1 MKSILFPGAASSGAL
16 PDPGR
21 RRGLRRVAAL
31 LTATAATVAV
41 LASSGCASY
50 YYGSAA
56 GAAPVDLVGANY
68 AAVDALL
75 LQSPPLDPALP
86 LMVATI
92 VQIDRLS
99 ESSRL
104 GRLLSEQLA
113 GRLAQR
119 GLRVTEL
126 KLRETL
132 AMRSGQGQLLLS
144 GEAREVVQAQ
154 AAQAVLVGT
163 YAVSPRAV
171 FISLK
176 LVHPSGNVVLAAYDY
191 ALPMDATVRGLLMAQ

>member
-1 MKSILFPGAASSGAL
+1 MKKTLRQRPAASLAAV
-16 PDPGR
+16 PDAGR
-21 RRGLRRVAAL
+21 RRSLAGIAAL
-31 LTATAATVAV
+31 AA
-41 LASSGCASY
+41 ASLCASALPGCASF

-56 GAAPVDLVGANY
+56 GAAPVDLVEADY

-75 LQSPPLDPALP
+75 LQSPPLNPALP
-86 LMVATI
+86 VMVATI

-104 GRLLSEQLA
+104 GRLVSEQLA
-113 GRLAQR
+113 GRLVQR

-144 GEAREVVQAQ
+144 GEARDVVKSQ

-176 LVHPSGNVVLAAYDY
+176 LVHPAGNVVLAAYDY
-191 ALPMDATVRGLLMAQ
+191 ALPMDATVRGLLQAQ

>member
-1 MKSILFPGAASSGAL
+1 MKKTLRQRPAVPGAAV
-16 PDPGR
+16 PDAGR
-21 RRGLRRVAAL
+21 RRSLGGIAAL
-31 LTATAATVAV
+31 AA
-41 LASSGCASY
+41 ASLCASALPGCASF

-56 GAAPVDLVGANY
+56 GAAPVDLVEADY

-75 LQSPPLDPALP
+75 LQSPPLNPALP
-86 LMVATI
+86 VMVATI

-104 GRLLSEQLA
+104 GRLVSEQLA
-113 GRLAQR
+113 GRLVQR

-144 GEAREVVQAQ
+144 GEARDVVKSQ

-176 LVHPSGNVVLAAYDY
+176 LVHPAGNVVLAAYDY
-191 ALPMDATVRGLLMAQ
+191 ALPMDATVRGLLQAQ

>member
-1 MKSILFPGAASSGAL
+1 MKPILPSGAGPSAAL
-16 PDPGR
+16 PDMGR
-21 RRGLRRVAAL
+21 RRGLRSAAAL
-31 LTATAATVAV
+31 GAAMVAV
-41 LASSGCASY
+41 LGSSGCASY

-56 GAAPVDLVGANY
+56 GATPVDLVGANY

-75 LQSPPLDPALP
+75 MQSPPLDPALP

-104 GRLLSEQLA
+104 GRLVSEQLA

-132 AMRSGQGQLLLS
+132 AMRSGQGALLLS
-144 GEAREVVQAQ
+144 GEAREVAQAQ

-163 YAVSPRAV
+163 YAASPRAV